1 MAQAVNGRPV
11 TLDIPARSRDNTD
24 GIYGEQSVTA
34 ISLTFDYCSFSLPVS
49 FRQSSIIFLVLK
61 LPLSEARAC
70 CVLRGDDYD
79 RPYLGFC
86 SIRAWTRL
94 RCLEGTRESWR
105 LCIVTSTDFRWYSLI
120 VNSCYTPA
128 VVVLLP
134 SYCVVL
140 CIFCVV
146 LCIFVFYVLF
156 VLWLSLYC
164 LRVHVYWTTATGW
177 LPNCS

>member
-1 MAQAVNGRPV
+1 MQRRVVISYRRFGTTYRSQLQGSRKPRGKNVSFRRNSCYIGRVMAQAVNGRPV

-94 RCLEGTRESWR
+94 RCLEGTRES
-105 LCIVTSTDFRWYSLI
+105 
-120 VNSCYTPA
+120 
-128 VVVLLP
+128 
-134 SYCVVL
+134 
-140 CIFCVV
+140 
-146 LCIFVFYVLF
+146 
-156 VLWLSLYC
+156 
-164 LRVHVYWTTATGW
+164 
-177 LPNCS
+177 